1 VTTPGL
7 QILAQVFSERLL
19 NTAAVGVVLAVLVCA
34 LLRVIGR
41 QNSGTRF
48 AVWFSA
54 LLAIVAL
61 PFISGSSFLASHL
74 RQLPPTNSHG
84 QLVLS
89 SSWAFCLFAV
99 WGAGAG
105 LLLLRLILGMWRVRH
120 LRRNCEEVAHAAV
133 DPAIA
138 AILQDFAT
146 RRRVKLCVSRDVTV
160 PAAIGFFQPAIV
172 FPAALLP
179 QLSAKE
185 IELVVL
191 HELAHLRRWDD
202 WTNLAQKIVKAI
214 FFFHPAVW
222 WIENR
227 LTLEREMACDDIV
240 LAQTASPRAY
250 ASSLISFAE
259 KMHNARGLALAQALV
274 SRMHQMSLRV
284 AQILDAKRPSR
295 TRLWKPVLAL
305 SAGMLTMVLGA
316 APYVPKFVAFQDA
329 PGTARPQRI
338 ETADRG
344 SVNQSSSND
353 VAPAVRA
360 GLAGTRTQAT
370 NIAQRRLQIQA
381 APQPKVIPAA
391 FHPRSSAVPL
401 RLKAS
406 SPRQPRII
414 RAAEQQEPPFQPT
427 ILILQTTRYETSG
440 APGSAVW
447 TFCIWRVGGKNLSE
461 RQLESAIVLSSI

>member
-1 VTTPGL
+1 MTTPGL

-19 NTAAVGVVLAVLVCA
+19 NTAAEGVVLAVLVCA
-34 LLRVIGR
+34 LLRAIGR

-48 AVWFSA
+48 AVWFFA

-74 RQLPPTNSHG
+74 RQPPPANLRG

-105 LLLLRLILGMWRVRH
+105 LLLLRLMLGMWRVRH
-120 LRRNCEEVAHAAV
+120 LRRNCEEVAHATL

-172 FPAALLP
+172 FPTSLLP
-179 QLSAKE
+179 QLSTKE

-202 WTNLAQKIVKAI
+202 WTNLAQKVVKAI

-240 LAQTASPRAY
+240 LAQTASPKAY

-284 AQILDAKRPSR
+284 AQILDAERPSR

-305 SAGMLTMVLGA
+305 SAGMLAVVLAA
-316 APYVPKFVAFQDA
+316 APYVPKFVAFQNANA
-329 PGTARPQRI
+329 PRTGPSQVVESANR
-338 ETADRG
+338 
-344 SVNQSSSND
+344 SSANG
-353 VAPAVRA
+353 VAHAVRA
-360 GLAGTRTQAT
+360 DLAATRTQAA
-370 NIAQRRLQIQA
+370 NMVLSRLQIQPA
-381 APQPKVIPAA
+381 APQPKLIPAT
-391 FHPRSSAVPL
+391 FHPRPAAVPL
-401 RLKAS
+401 RLKVS
-406 SPRQPRII
+406 TPRQPGMI
-414 RAAEQQEPPFQPT
+414 RAAEQQEPPFEPT
-427 ILILQTTRYETSG
+427 IVILQTTRYETSG

>member
-1 VTTPGL
+1 VSALALQTSGL
-7 QILAQVFSERLL
+7 QIVAQAFSERLL
-19 NTAAVGVVLAVLVCA
+19 NTAAEGVVLAVLVCA
-34 LLRVIGR
+34 LFRVIGR

-61 PFISGSSFLASHL
+61 PFVSGSSFLASHL
-74 RQLPPTNSHG
+74 RQLPPTNLRG

-89 SSWAFCLFAV
+89 SSWAFGLFAI

-120 LRRNCEEVAHAAV
+120 LPRNCDEVAHATV

-138 AILQDFAT
+138 SILQDFST
-146 RRRVKLCVSRDVTV
+146 RRQVMLCVSDDVTV
-160 PAAIGFFQPAIV
+160 PAAIGFFQPAII
-172 FPAALLP
+172 FPASLMP
-179 QLSAKE
+179 QLSTEE
-185 IELVVL
+185 IEVIVR

-240 LAQTASPRAY
+240 LAQTASPKAY

-259 KMHNARGLALAQALV
+259 KLHNARGLALAQALV

-305 SAGMLTMVLGA
+305 TAGMLAIVLGA
-316 APYVPKFVAFQDA
+316 APYMPKVVAFRNE
-329 PGTARPQRI
+329 PGTARHV
-338 ETADRG
+338 ESA
-344 SVNQSSSND
+344 NLSSSD
-353 VAPAVRA
+353 RVPRPVRA
-360 GLAGTRTQAT
+360 DWVASRTQAS
-370 NIAQRRLQIQA
+370 NIAQRHLHIQRSE
-381 APQPKVIPAA
+381 PQPKVIPAS
-391 FHPRSSAVPL
+391 FHPRTAAVPL
-401 RLKAS
+401 RLKANA
-406 SPRQPRII
+406 PRQPAIMRV
-414 RAAEQQEPPFQPT
+414 AAQEELPFQPT

-447 TFCIWRVGGKNLSE
+447 TLCIWRVGGKNLSE
-461 RQLESAIVLSSI
+461 RQLESAIVLSVI